1 MRVLIATDAWR
12 PHVCGVVRT
21 LTALAKS
28 APAIGLEVE
37 FLSPEGFPSFSVPT
51 YPGLRLAVP
60 DRREIARR
68 IEKAEPD
75 AIHIAT
81 EGTIGLATRAYC
93 VRNGLRFTTSYTT
106 RYPEYISAR
115 FAIPESWT
123 YAALRWFHAESAVTM
138 VATPSLWN
146 ELTAQGFRNLG
157 AWTRGVDTERFSPD
171 NPAVL
176 DLPRP
181 IFLSAGRIA
190 VEKNHEAF
198 LSLQLPGSKVV
209 IGEGPQ
215 EAELKRRFPDGHFLG
230 LKEGRDLAAH
240 IAAADVFVFPSLTD
254 TFGVVQLEALACGV
268 PVAAFPVM
276 GPKDVIGDHPVGV
289 LHENLWLA
297 CLRALAVS
305 RTACR
310 EFALGFSW
318 ENSARQF
325 AANLRPIRAGRAR
338 VSGTALTVPAAANR

>member
-106 RYPEYISAR
+106 RYPVCRRRSRRRAT
-115 FAIPESWT
+115 FPERSGCVFR
-123 YAALRWFHAESAVTM
+123 AHC
-138 VATPSLWN
+138 
-146 ELTAQGFRNLG
+146 TA
-157 AWTRGVDTERFSPD
+157 
-171 NPAVL
+171 
-176 DLPRP
+176 
-181 IFLSAGRIA
+181 
-190 VEKNHEAF
+190 
-198 LSLQLPGSKVV
+198 
-209 IGEGPQ
+209 
-215 EAELKRRFPDGHFLG
+215 
-230 LKEGRDLAAH
+230 
-240 IAAADVFVFPSLTD
+240 
-254 TFGVVQLEALACGV
+254 
-268 PVAAFPVM
+268 
-276 GPKDVIGDHPVGV
+276 
-289 LHENLWLA
+289 
-297 CLRALAVS
+297 S
-305 RTACR
+305 RCTA
-310 EFALGFSW
+310 
-318 ENSARQF
+318 
-325 AANLRPIRAGRAR
+325 
-338 VSGTALTVPAAANR
+338 

>member
-157 AWTRGVDTERFSPD
+157 DRKSTRLNSSHMSESRMPS
-171 NPAVL
+171 
-176 DLPRP
+176 
-181 IFLSAGRIA
+181 SA
-190 VEKNHEAF
+190 
-198 LSLQLPGSKVV
+198 
-209 IGEGPQ
+209 
-215 EAELKRRFPDGHFLG
+215 
-230 LKEGRDLAAH
+230 
-240 IAAADVFVFPSLTD
+240 
-254 TFGVVQLEALACGV
+254 
-268 PVAAFPVM
+268 
-276 GPKDVIGDHPVGV
+276 
-289 LHENLWLA
+289 
-297 CLRALAVS
+297 
-305 RTACR
+305 
-310 EFALGFSW
+310 
-318 ENSARQF
+318 
-325 AANLRPIRAGRAR
+325 
-338 VSGTALTVPAAANR
+338 